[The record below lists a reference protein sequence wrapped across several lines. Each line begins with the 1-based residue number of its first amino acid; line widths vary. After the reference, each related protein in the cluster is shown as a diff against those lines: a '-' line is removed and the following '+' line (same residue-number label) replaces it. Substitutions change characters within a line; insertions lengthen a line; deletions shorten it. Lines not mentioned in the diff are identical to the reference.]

1 MELDA
6 LVPITRVGADE
17 RTPVPQNPAE
27 VLARLMDFSGSITLA
42 ELLQE
47 PVPEGP
53 SHPHADRLARK
64 LKDKVDAYL
73 ANALPQ
79 VLRPLTGRRAP
90 SIPTATE
97 LMSVIRA
104 AMGLAPLDVTSSAVA
119 SSDLARTD
127 VTYKLARPDDQV
139 ALRLS
144 RELGAPFWSALSAS
158 LRQAQMQLT
167 TLRSKVAIDVRE
179 LGPRA
184 ERLERIDAVLQ
195 RSIETKLTELFERFE
210 LAAELTFERACVHA
224 CAELPDGFSEHELA
238 AWVAHDGWIERY
250 RERCVRMTQALFGH
264 LRRSLEGLLFAA
276 AAAEV
281 S

>member
-27 VLARLMDFSGSITLA
+27 VLARLMDFSGSIALA
-42 ELLQE
+42 ELLHE
-47 PVPEGP
+47 PVPAGP
-53 SHPHADRLARK
+53 AHPQAERLARK

-90 SIPTATE
+90 SIPSATE

-104 AMGLAPLDVTSSAVA
+104 AVGVTDA
-119 SSDLARTD
+119 SST
-127 VTYKLARPDDQV
+127 LARPDERV

-158 LRQAQMQLT
+158 LRQAHMQLT
-167 TLRSKVAIDVRE
+167 TLRSKVSIDVRE

-184 ERLERIDAVLQ
+184 ARLERIDAVLQ
-195 RSIETKLTELFERFE
+195 RSIEAKLTELFERFE

-224 CAELPDGFSEHELA
+224 CAELPEGFSEQELA

-276 AAAEV
+276 AAAEI

>member
-6 LVPITRVGADE
+6 LVPVGPVERVDRAADE
-17 RTPVPQNPAE
+17 RTSVPQNPAE
-27 VLARLMDFSGSITLA
+27 VLARLMDFSGSIALA

-47 PVPEGP
+47 PVPDGP
-53 SHPHADRLARK
+53 AHPQAARLARK

-73 ANALPQ
+73 ESALPQ

-90 SIPTATE
+90 SVPTGAE
-97 LMSVIRA
+97 LVEVLRSVSNHSEPRELTKPDDRA
-104 AMGLAPLDVTSSAVA
+104 ARQLA
-119 SSDLARTD
+119 
-127 VTYKLARPDDQV
+127 
-139 ALRLS
+139 

-158 LRQAQMQLT
+158 LRQAQVQLN
-167 TLRSKVAIDVRE
+167 TLRAKVAMDVRE

-184 ERLERIDAVLQ
+184 ARLERIDAVLQ
-195 RSIETKLTELFERFE
+195 RSIDAKFSELLERFE
-210 LAAELTFERACVHA
+210 LAAELTFERACLHA
-224 CAELPDGFSEHELA
+224 CSELPDGFSEHELA
-238 AWVAHDGWIERY
+238 AWAAQDGWIERY
-250 RERCVRMTQALFGH
+250 RERCVRMTQALYGH

>member
-6 LVPITRVGADE
+6 LVPITQVGADE
-17 RTPVPQNPAE
+17 RAPVPQNPAE
-27 VLARLMDFSGSITLA
+27 VLARLMDFSGSIALA
-42 ELLQE
+42 ELLHD
-47 PVPEGP
+47 PVPDGP
-53 SHPHADRLARK
+53 SHPQAERLARK
-64 LKDKVDAYL
+64 LKDKVDVYL

-90 SIPTATE
+90 SVPTATE
-97 LMSVIRA
+97 LLSVIRA
-104 AMGLAPLDVTSSAVA
+104 ASGDA
-119 SSDLARTD
+119 
-127 VTYKLARPDDQV
+127 ARPDE
-139 ALRLS
+139 ACARSLS

-158 LRQAQMQLT
+158 VRQAQMQLT

-195 RSIETKLTELFERFE
+195 RSIETKLAELFQRFE

-224 CAELPDGFSEHELA
+224 CSELPEGFSEQELA

>member
-6 LVPITRVGADE
+6 LVPIGPAERVERVADE
-17 RTPVPQNPAE
+17 RTPVPQNPAD
-27 VLARLMDFSGSITLA
+27 VLARLMDFSGSIALA

-47 PVPEGP
+47 PVPQGP
-53 SHPHADRLARK
+53 SHPQAARLARK
-64 LKDKVDAYL
+64 LKDKVDAYFES
-73 ANALPQ
+73 ALPQ

-90 SIPTATE
+90 SVPDAAE
-97 LMSVIRA
+97 LVSVIR
-104 AMGLAPLDVTSSAVA
+104 SACGDA
-119 SSDLARTD
+119 
-127 VTYKLARPDDQV
+127 ARPDDKAAQ
-139 ALRLS
+139 RLS

-158 LRQAQMQLT
+158 LRQAQVQLN
-167 TLRSKVAIDVRE
+167 TLRAKVAMDVRE

-184 ERLERIDAVLQ
+184 ARLEHIDAVLQ
-195 RSIETKLTELFERFE
+195 RSMDTKFSELLERFE
-210 LAAELTFERACVHA
+210 LAAELTFERACAHA
-224 CAELPDGFSEHELA
+224 CSELSEGFSEHELA

-250 RERCVRMTQALFGH
+250 RERCVRMAQALYGH